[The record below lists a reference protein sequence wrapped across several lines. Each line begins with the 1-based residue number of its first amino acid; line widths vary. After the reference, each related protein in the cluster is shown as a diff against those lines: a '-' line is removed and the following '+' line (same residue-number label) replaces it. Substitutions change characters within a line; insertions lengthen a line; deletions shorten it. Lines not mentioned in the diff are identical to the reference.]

1 MATRLASTVCKG
13 CFSALG
19 SWTSLSLS
27 LSSCW
32 VSSVPSVTLSLLLR
46 RWLVSCFPSSPLVL
60 PPHPLCHCTAFS
72 ALFASLLS
80 FHGLIFDAPLYL
92 SLSLS
97 SLILIHNILKER
109 LITLAW
115 PCLTSGEWFPSGSFW
130 CGLCEIDESCSI
142 CSSKL
147 CLWKARM
154 HLLGMSL
161 FFFPETRPK
170 DRRNPCY
177 FPCDHHP
184 HRSLNAHKRWN
195 TLHNPPFYF
204 FFSCCYSQSP
214 HVWDFYPQRRF
225 FEQPLIWI

>member
-1 MATRLASTVCKG
+1 MAASLACTLCEG

-19 SWTSLSLS
+19 SRASLSLS
-27 LSSCW
+27 PSSCC
-32 VSSVPSVTLSLLLR
+32 VSSVPSVMLSLLPR
-46 RWLVSCFPSSPLVL
+46 RLLFPFLSLCLPSSSSLPLHRIL
-60 PPHPLCHCTAFS
+60 RLAC
-72 ALFASLLS
+72 LLS

-130 CGLCEIDESCSI
+130 CGLCEIDGSCSI

-170 DRRNPCY
+170 DRRNPRY
-177 FPCDHHP
+177 FPRDHHP
-184 HRSLNAHKRWN
+184 HRSLNAHQRWN

-204 FFSCCYSQSP
+204 LFNCCYSQSP

-225 FEQPLIWI
+225 FGQTLIWI